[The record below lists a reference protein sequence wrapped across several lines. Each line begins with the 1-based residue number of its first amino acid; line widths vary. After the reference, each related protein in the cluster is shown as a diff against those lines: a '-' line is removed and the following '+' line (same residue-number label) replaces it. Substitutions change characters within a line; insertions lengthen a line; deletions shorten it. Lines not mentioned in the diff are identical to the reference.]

1 MRVLIKCVLF
11 LILIIRKCNFE
22 NALDLGN
29 MTAAV
34 GPAAV
39 TKGHKLGA
47 STTEIRF
54 LPVPEAGRPSPG
66 SEGFRFW
73 RELSP
78 GWQRGPLSARA
89 WPLLGQLVSERSA
102 DSPRE
107 DGRPFG
113 SAPHPHPRP

>member
-1 MRVLIKCVLF
+1 MLLTLATIT
-11 LILIIRKCNFE
+11 
-22 NALDLGN
+22 N

-34 GPAAV
+34 GPAAM